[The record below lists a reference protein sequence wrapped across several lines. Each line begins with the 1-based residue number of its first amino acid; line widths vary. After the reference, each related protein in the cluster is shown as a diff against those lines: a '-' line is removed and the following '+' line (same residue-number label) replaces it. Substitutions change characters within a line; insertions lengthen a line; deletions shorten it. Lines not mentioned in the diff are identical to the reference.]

1 MNAIAELAPYERDVI
16 DRAQKFANEYLAPRV
31 ADWER
36 NKTHAAEGLKAVGDW
51 GLSGF
56 LTPQEFGGLG
66 LSAKASVELVQTF
79 AAQCM
84 GFTLAYVVHDNR
96 ATNIALHGNDQMRD
110 RFVPGLISGDL
121 IGSFLLTEPGAGSD
135 AAAIQCLA
143 RPDGDGWVLNGEKA
157 WNTNAVNASV
167 LTIYTQTDPNLGP
180 KGIAGFVIDA
190 DRQGVERIPAYDLV
204 GGHAAGVGGFR
215 FHDVKLTA
223 DDLLYPAGTAL
234 KQALGSINNARMF
247 VAAQCIGMMQ
257 ASLDRAV
264 EHTKQR
270 QAFGQSIADFQ
281 GIQWML
287 ADVQT
292 DLEAT
297 RLLTHRTAHLMD
309 TGGDP
314 QIAASHAK
322 KFATRAASAR
332 IADCAQVM
340 GAQGARIEEV
350 TARHFTCTKLMQ
362 YMDGATEVQNLILAR
377 ALFA

>member
-1 MNAIAELAPYERDVI
+1 MTPTAGLNDREREVI
-16 DRAQKFANEYLAPRV
+16 DRAQKFATEYLAPRV

-36 NKTHAAEGLKAVGDW
+36 TKTHAAEGLKAIGDW

-56 LTPQEFGGLG
+56 LTPQEHGGLG
-66 LSAKASVELVQTF
+66 LSAVASVRLVQTF

-84 GFTLAYVVHDNR
+84 GFALAYVVHDNR
-96 ATNIALHGNDQMRD
+96 ATNIALHGNAEMRE

-121 IGSFLLTEPGAGSD
+121 VGSFLLTEPGAGSD
-135 AAAIQCLA
+135 AAAIECLA
-143 RPDGDGWVLNGEKA
+143 RPDGENWVLNGEKA
-157 WNTNAVNASV
+157 WNTNAVGADV
-167 LTIYTQTDPNLGP
+167 LTIYTQTDPKLGP
-180 KGIAGFVIDA
+180 RGIAGFVIEA
-190 DRQGVERIPAYDLV
+190 DRPGVERLPAYDMV

-215 FHDVKLTA
+215 FHDVKLTPA
-223 DDLLYPAGTAL
+223 DMLYPEGQAL
-234 KQALGSINNARMF
+234 KRALGSINNARVF
-247 VAAQCIGMMQ
+247 VAAQSIGMMQ

-264 EHTKQR
+264 EYTKQR

-297 RLLTHRTAHLMD
+297 RLLTDKAAQLID
-309 TGGDP
+309 AGENA

-350 TARHFTCTKLMQ
+350 TARHYNCTKLMQ

-377 ALFA
+377 ALFN

>member
-1 MNAIAELAPYERDVI
+1 MSAQLNEHERQVIERAE
-16 DRAQKFANEYLAPRV
+16 KFASEFLAPRV

-36 NKTHAAEGLKAVGDW
+36 TKTHAAVGLKAVGDW

-66 LSAKASVELVQTF
+66 LSIQASVQLVQTF

-96 ATNIALHGNDQMRD
+96 ATNIAMHGTDQMRQ

-143 RPDGDGWVLNGEKA
+143 RPDGDEWVLNGEKA
-157 WNTNAVNASV
+157 WNTNAANASV
-167 LTIYTQTDPNLGP
+167 LTIYTQTDPDLGP
-180 KGIAGFVIDA
+180 KGIAGFVIET
-190 DRQGVERIPAYDLV
+190 DREGVERLPCYDMV

-215 FHDVKLTA
+215 FTDVRLTR
-223 DDLLYPAGTAL
+223 DDLLYPAGQAL
-234 KQALGSINNARMF
+234 KMALSSINNARVF
-247 VAAQCIGMMQ
+247 VAAQSVGMMR

-264 EHTKQR
+264 EYTKSR
-270 QAFGQSIADFQ
+270 QAFGQHIADFQ

-292 DLEAT
+292 DLEAS
-297 RLLTHRTAHLMD
+297 RLLTERAAQLID
-309 TGGDP
+309 AGEDA

-340 GAQGARIEEV
+340 GANGAKIEEP
-350 TARHFTCTKLMQ
+350 TARHFNCTRLMQ

>member
-1 MNAIAELAPYERDVI
+1 MSAQLNEHERQVI
-16 DRAQKFANEYLAPRV
+16 ERAGKFASEFLAPRV

-36 NKTHAAEGLKAVGDW
+36 TKTHAAEGLKAVGDW

-66 LSAKASVELVQTF
+66 LSIQASVQLVQTF

-96 ATNIALHGNDQMRD
+96 ATNIAMHGTDQMRQ

-157 WNTNAVNASV
+157 WITNAAGAHV
-167 LTIYTQTDPNLGP
+167 LTIYTQTDPGLGP
-180 KGIAGFVIDA
+180 KGIAGFVIEA
-190 DRQGVERIPAYDLV
+190 DREGVERLPCYDMV

-215 FHDVKLTA
+215 FNDVRLTQ
-223 DDLLYPAGTAL
+223 DDLLYPAGQAL
-234 KQALGSINNARMF
+234 KRALGSINNARVF
-247 VAAQCIGMMQ
+247 VAAQSTGMMQ

-264 EHTKQR
+264 EYTKAR
-270 QAFGQSIADFQ
+270 QAFGQHIADFQ

-287 ADVQT
+287 ADAQT
-292 DLEAT
+292 DLEAAK
-297 RLLTHRTAHLMD
+297 LLTERAAQLID
-309 TGGDP
+309 AGEDA
-314 QIAASHAK
+314 QVAASHAK

-340 GAQGARIEEV
+340 GANGAKIEEP
-350 TARHFTCTKLMQ
+350 TARHFNCTRLMQ

>member
-1 MNAIAELAPYERDVI
+1 MSAQLNEHERQVI
-16 DRAQKFANEYLAPRV
+16 ERAGKFASEFLAPRV

-36 NKTHAAEGLKAVGDW
+36 TKTHAAEGLKAVGDW

-66 LSAKASVELVQTF
+66 LSIQASVQLVQTF

-96 ATNIALHGNDQMRD
+96 ATNIAMHGTDQMRQ

-157 WNTNAVNASV
+157 WITNAAGAHV
-167 LTIYTQTDPNLGP
+167 LTIYTQTDPGLGP
-180 KGIAGFVIDA
+180 KGIAGFVIEV
-190 DRQGVERIPAYDLV
+190 DREGVERLPCYDMV

-215 FHDVKLTA
+215 FNDVRLTQ
-223 DDLLYPAGTAL
+223 DDLLYPAGQAL
-234 KQALGSINNARMF
+234 KRALGSINNARVF
-247 VAAQCIGMMQ
+247 VAAQSTGMMQ

-264 EHTKQR
+264 EYTKSR
-270 QAFGQSIADFQ
+270 QAFGQHIADFQ

-287 ADVQT
+287 ADAQT
-292 DLEAT
+292 DLEAAK
-297 RLLTHRTAHLMD
+297 LLTERAAQLID
-309 TGGDP
+309 AGEDA

-340 GAQGARIEEV
+340 GANGAKIEEP
-350 TARHFTCTKLMQ
+350 TARHFNCTRLMQ

>member
-1 MNAIAELAPYERDVI
+1 MSAHLNEHERQVI
-16 DRAQKFANEYLAPRV
+16 DRAEKFASEFLAPRV

-36 NKTHAAEGLKAVGDW
+36 TKTHAAEGIKAAGDW

-56 LTPQEFGGLG
+56 LTPQEHGGLG
-66 LSAKASVELVQTF
+66 LGLQASVHLVRAF
-79 AAQCM
+79 ASQCM

-96 ATNIALHGNDQMRD
+96 ATNIALHGTDQMRE

-157 WNTNAVNASV
+157 WITNAAGAHV
-167 LTIYTQTDPNLGP
+167 LTIYTQTDPELGP
-180 KGIAGFVIDA
+180 KGIAGFVIEA
-190 DRQGVERIPAYDLV
+190 DREGVERLPSYDMV

-215 FHDVKLTA
+215 FNDVRLTK
-223 DDLLYPAGTAL
+223 DDLLYPAGQAL
-234 KQALGSINNARMF
+234 KRALGSINNARVF
-247 VAAQCIGMMQ
+247 VAAQSTGMMQ
-257 ASLDRAV
+257 ASLNRAV
-264 EHTKQR
+264 EYTKSR
-270 QAFGQSIADFQ
+270 QAFGQHVADFQ

-292 DLEAT
+292 DLEAAK
-297 RLLTHRTAHLMD
+297 LLTERAAQLID
-309 TGGDP
+309 AGEDA

-340 GAQGARIEEV
+340 GANGAKIEEP
-350 TARHFTCTKLMQ
+350 TARHFNCTRLMQ